1 MAKKTQQC
9 VFAVSMLDVVSGT
22 GASIAASA
30 LLA

>member
-1 MAKKTQQC
+1 MAEKTQKT
-9 VFAVSMLDVVSGT
+9 VFAASLLKVVSGT